1 MIKYL
6 IYRRRSNMKKYKD
19 ALIES
24 VVTPSVDNAELY

>member
-1 MIKYL
+1 
-6 IYRRRSNMKKYKD
+6 MKKYKD